1 MSQWPSQLVRYGFKI
16 ATGQISRRSCLPED
30 PSLEAQKGQ
39 GGEQRDRK
47 GERKQQTLQKSVSN
61 TLEGDLSFL
70 WTEGWCQGCAALRE
84 RAHWDSTARGW
95 SYLTEKVSA
104 VQTGPLSCWTDATLT
119 VLWHSINNLAGTSL
133 QILFF
138 FYLTFY
144 TQRPSQKHNRFT
156 Q

>member
-16 ATGQISRRSCLPED
+16 ATGQISRRSCPLRIRHRKHRGGKGESKEIEKEGERSRLCKGV
-30 PSLEAQKGQ
+30 SLE
-39 GGEQRDRK
+39 GE
-47 GERKQQTLQKSVSN
+47 
-61 TLEGDLSFL
+61 LSFL
-70 WTEGWCQGCAALRE
+70 WTEGSCQGCAALRE
-84 RAHWDSTARGW
+84 RAHWDSTARSW

-133 QILFF
+133 Q
-138 FYLTFY
+138 TFY
-144 TQRPSQKHNRFT
+144 STFHTQRPSQKHNQFT